1 MKFLSVC
8 PAPKHIRLQSPAAKR
23 TNSCRSYNGPISPT
37 VSAER
42 DWAKLGRSS
51 SSSSSSAKQCSKI
64 QQSLR
69 RDEEDVSELYNW
81 GNGFESHS
89 PYTFRSNGK
98 SFSCMGSSS
107 EPEPD
112 PVNDNSTVLN

>member
-1 MKFLSVC
+1 M
-8 PAPKHIRLQSPAAKR
+8 
-23 TNSCRSYNGPISPT
+23 
-37 VSAER
+37 
-42 DWAKLGRSS
+42 
-51 SSSSSSAKQCSKI
+51 
-64 QQSLR
+64 
-69 RDEEDVSELYNW
+69 SELYNW